1 MMCMSSLPGRLA
13 AFLRDNPREC
23 LCDACIAL
31 EVGLSLMEA
40 RDALLE
46 LRDDGAATREASEC
60 SRCGRPTE
68 VSAAK
73 A

>member
-1 MMCMSSLPGRLA
+1 MSSLPGRLA
-13 AFLRDNPREC
+13 VFLRDTPREC

-31 EVGLSLMEA
+31 ALGLSLLEA
-40 RDALLE
+40 RGALLE
-46 LRDDGAATREASEC
+46 LRDDGRATRAASEC

-68 VSAAK
+68 VSAAR

>member
-1 MMCMSSLPGRLA
+1 MASLPGRLA
-13 AFLRDNPREC
+13 SFLHDHPREC

-31 EVGLSLMEA
+31 DVGLSLLEA

-46 LRDDGAATREASEC
+46 LRDDGRATREASEC

>member
-1 MMCMSSLPGRLA
+1 MSSLPGRLA
-13 AFLRDNPREC
+13 SFLRDHSREC

-40 RDALLE
+40 RGALLE
-46 LRDDGAATREASEC
+46 LRDDGLATREASEC